1 MRARK
6 ADRRDE
12 LEREKIL
19 ILDGMSGQVAETSS
33 GAIQSARVVLDG
45 IADRYV
51 VTRQEVL
58 AWVRIYLD
66 REARRRSRKDKRP

>member
-12 LEREKIL
+12 LEREKML
-19 ILDGMSGQVAETSS
+19 ILDGMSGQVAETSI

-58 AWVRIYLD
+58 AWVRTYLD

>member
-12 LEREKIL
+12 LEREKML
-19 ILDGMSGQVAETSS
+19 ILDGMSGQVVETSS